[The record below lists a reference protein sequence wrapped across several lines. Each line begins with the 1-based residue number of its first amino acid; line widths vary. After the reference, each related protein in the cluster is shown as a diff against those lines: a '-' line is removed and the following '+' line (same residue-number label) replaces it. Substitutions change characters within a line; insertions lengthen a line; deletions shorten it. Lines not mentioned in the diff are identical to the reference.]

1 MTALEKQL
9 SEALPAVLEPA
20 ASGVS
25 RESRGVLL
33 VAIGGLLI
41 SVSPVFVRVASV
53 GPTMAGVYRML
64 FGGLVLAVVAVGRG
78 ERLWRGA
85 ATLWVSAAAALFF
98 GLGLTFWH
106 RSIHSIGPGLSTILA
121 NLQAFFVAA
130 IAMVSLKERVATR
143 TLVAIPVAIAG
154 LLLLVGVRGGA
165 VGREYWTGVAFGIA
179 AALAY
184 ALYLLVFRK
193 LQSGTTS
200 GGQVANVAVVSLVC
214 AAMMAAEAWAQGESF
229 TINDARSWALMVAYG
244 VLCQA
249 LAWWLISVGIPRV
262 AAAQASVLLLLQPV
276 GAFAWDVLFFRRAT
290 TALEYCGAVLA
301 VAAIYLGGGK
311 K

>member
-1 MTALEKQL
+1 M
-9 SEALPAVLEPA
+9 
-20 ASGVS
+20 
-25 RESRGVLL
+25 LL

-64 FGGLVLAVVAVGRG
+64 FGGVVLATIAVGRG

-85 ATLWVSAAAALFF
+85 FTLGVSAIAALFF

-106 RSIHSIGPGLSTILA
+106 RSIHAVGPGLSTILA

-130 IAMVSLKERVATR
+130 ITIVSLKERVAVR

-154 LLLLVGVRGGA
+154 LFLLVGVRGAAGA
-165 VGREYWTGVAFGIA
+165 ERDYWAGVAFGLA

-184 ALYLLVFRK
+184 ALYLIVFRK
-193 LQSGTTS
+193 LQSGAMS

-214 AAMMAAEAWAQGESF
+214 AGMMAVEAWGQGESF
-229 TINDARSWALMVAYG
+229 AITDTRSWASMVAYG

-249 LAWWLISVGIPRV
+249 LAWWLISVGLPRV
-262 AAAQASVLLLLQPV
+262 PAAQASVLLLLQPV

-290 TALEYCGAVLA
+290 TAFEYCGAALA
-301 VAAIYLGGGK
+301 LAAIYLGGGK